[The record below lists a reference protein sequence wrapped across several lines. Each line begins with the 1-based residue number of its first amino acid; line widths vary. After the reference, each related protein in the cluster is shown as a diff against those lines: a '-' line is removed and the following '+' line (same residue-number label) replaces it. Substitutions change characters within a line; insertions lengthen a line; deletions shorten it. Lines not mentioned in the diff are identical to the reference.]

1 MPRAKTPFVL
11 PNSGLSLPVVT
22 PTDPGPVVLALSM
35 KNSPSTF
42 GVIFGNR
49 DFFPDKLV
57 PEARADVVKLF
68 GELGLDAVMLDPAET
83 KLGGVETHH
92 DARKCADLFRRHRDR
107 ISGVLVVLPN
117 FGDEKG
123 VADTLKLAGLN
134 VPVLVQGYPDDL
146 DKLDVIRRRDAWCG
160 KISVCNNLRQAGIA
174 YTLTTKHVVHPL
186 DASFRTDLQ
195 GFVAVCRVVQG
206 LRKVRIGAVGARP
219 GAFNTVRYS
228 EKILERNGIS
238 VTTVDLS
245 EILGTAGKLG
255 EKDGRVVGKI
265 DEIKAYANATAVP
278 PAKLVQMARLGVVLD
293 DFVAANHLDAT
304 AIQCWTSLQANHGC
318 NVCTSM
324 SMMSENFLPSAC
336 EVDVTGVLT
345 MYAMQ
350 LASNSP
356 SALVDWNNNYG
367 TADDK
372 CVLFHCGNWAKSV
385 LPDVK
390 ILNAPILGS
399 TLGVE
404 NTWGALDGRT
414 PACPLTYG
422 RITTDDT
429 AGVIRTYVGE
439 GELTNDELKTFGN
452 RAVARVPKLQQLMR
466 HVCREGFEHHV
477 VMNASRTAG
486 VLAEAFERYL
496 GWEVYH
502 HERTED

>member
-1 MPRAKTPFVL
+1 MSTSRTVL
-11 PNSGLSLPVVT
+11 
-22 PTDPGPVVLALSM
+22 
-35 KNSPSTF
+35 
-42 GVIFGNR
+42 GVIIGNR

-57 PEARADVVKLF
+57 GEARADLVKLF
-68 GELGLDAVMLDPAET
+68 AELGVDAVMLDPAET
-83 KLGGVETHH
+83 KLGGVETHG
-92 DARKCADLFRRHRDR
+92 DARKCAELFRKNRDR
-107 ISGVLVVLPN
+107 ISGVLVCLPN

-146 DKLDVIRRRDAWCG
+146 DRLDVIRRRDAFCG

-186 DASFRTDLQ
+186 DASFRADLQ
-195 GFVAVCRVVQG
+195 NFIAVARVVQG

-228 EKILERNGIS
+228 EKILERHGIS

-245 EILGTAGKLG
+245 EILGAAAKLG
-255 EKDGRVVGKI
+255 EADKRVVAKI
-265 DEIKAYANATAVP
+265 DEIKAYANAVP
-278 PAKLVQMARLGVVLD
+278 PAKLVQMARLGLVLD

-304 AIQCWTSLQANHGC
+304 AIQCWTSVQANHGC

-324 SMMSENFLPSAC
+324 SMMSENFMPSAC

-350 LASNSP
+350 LASSSP

-367 TADDK
+367 TDPDK
-372 CVLFHCGNWAKSV
+372 CVLFHCGNWAKSF
-385 LPDVK
+385 LPDIK

-414 PACPLTYG
+414 PATPLTYG

-429 AGVIRTYVGE
+429 AGKIRTYVGQ

-452 RAVARVPKLQQLMR
+452 RAVARVPKLQKLMH

-477 VMNASRTAG
+477 VMNASHTAG
-486 VLAEAFERYL
+486 ILAEAFERYL

-502 HERTED
+502 HEAPQD